1 MMQLR
6 YTPARL
12 GAAVSML
19 LGLCVSQAAAAP
31 LPAEDFAKIPAL
43 QSVTMSADG
52 KQLVAIIAAPGS
64 NNADTALANWNLDN
78 LAAGPVAIT
87 PSGDRMKFIAASALK
102 AGRNLVISRQEW
114 TGKLGGCGEGNST
127 GATKTFLTKAYL
139 TDASQ
144 AKFDEAFASNT
155 RTLGVSADTLRC
167 LELAGTA
174 SLVHQ
179 LPLDPDRVIIN
190 QLNEATL
197 QANYYRFNLRTGQ
210 TELLF
215 KGNSRTTP
223 GLFHPRTGEVV
234 TQTQIESSGSDDF
247 EQRVLIKNSA
257 GQFEVHAPLTTK
269 LSERYTVDVVGIDD
283 ESGKLYVLT
292 DQFSDLVQARL
303 YDPVKKEFDKEP
315 LAAHPTFSISSLI
328 LGTRKSNF
336 NQVLGFYIDGPQR
349 QAIYVD
355 PQMKGLQEGLQKAY
369 PGLTIYITGYNDDL
383 SRVLFTTESNRNP
396 KSYYI
401 LADRKDVMPLGSERP
416 WVDSKQIGEQRWVTY
431 TARDGQQIPAILDLP
446 AGWKQGDGPLPTLVH
461 PHGGPWARDYTG
473 WDVSGWVP
481 FFTSRGYAVLRP
493 QYRGSSG
500 LGRKLWLAGDGQ
512 WGQKMQDDKDDG
524 AAWLVSQGIAAK
536 DRIAIF
542 GYSYG
547 GFAAAAAT
555 VRSPSPYQCAI
566 AGAPVTDLGRLGTS
580 WSQNR
585 LQRIL
590 QGRTVKGMDPMQNTA
605 KATIPLLTF
614 VGDRDVRTPAFHARN
629 FYSAVQGKV
638 PARFELIPDMP
649 HSMPWY
655 PRHFQTTL
663 TLMADYLAKDCGPG
677 GL

>member
-1 MMQLR
+1 MELR
-6 YTPARL
+6 LSPARL
-12 GAAVSML
+12 GAAAL
-19 LGLCVSQAAAAP
+19 AALCIAPALASP
-31 LPAEDFAKIPAL
+31 LPAEDFAKIPTI

-52 KQLVAIIAAPGS
+52 KQLVAIVAAPGS
-64 NNADTALANWNLDN
+64 DNSDTALANWNLDN
-78 LAAGPVAIT
+78 LGAGPVAIT

-102 AGRNLVISRQEW
+102 AGRNLVIGRQEW

-139 TDASQ
+139 TDATQ
-144 AKFDEAFASNT
+144 TKFDEAFANNT
-155 RTLGVSADTLRC
+155 RTLGVSTETLRC

-174 SLVHQ
+174 SLVHG
-179 LPLDPDRVIIN
+179 LPLDADRVIIS

-215 KGNSRTTP
+215 KGSSRTSP
-223 GLFHPRTGEVV
+223 GLFHPRTGEVL
-234 TQTQIESSGSDDF
+234 TQTQVESAGSDDF
-247 EQRVLIKNSA
+247 EQRILIKNSA
-257 GQFEVHAPLTTK
+257 GQFEVHAPLTTR
-269 LSERYTVDVVGIDD
+269 LSERYTVEVVGIDD
-283 ESGKLYVLT
+283 DSGKLYVLT

-303 YDPVKKEFDKEP
+303 YDPAKKEFDKEP
-315 LAAHPTFSISSLI
+315 LAAHPSFSISSLI

-349 QAIYVD
+349 QAVYVD
-355 PQMKGLQEGLQKAY
+355 PQMKALQEGLQKAY
-369 PGLTIYITGYNDDL
+369 PGLSIYITGYNDDL

-396 KSYYI
+396 KSYFI
-401 LADRKDVMPLGSERP
+401 LADRKDVVPLGNERP

-431 TARDGQQIPAILDLP
+431 TARDGLQIPAILDLP
-446 AGWKQGDGPLPTLVH
+446 PGWKQGDGPLPALVH

-473 WDVSGWVP
+473 WDASGWVP

-493 QYRGSSG
+493 QYRGSAG
-500 LGRKLWLAGDGQ
+500 LGRKLWLAGDAE

-614 VGDRDVRTPAFHARN
+614 VGDRDVRTPSFHARN
-629 FYSAVQGKV
+629 FYNGVQGKV

-655 PRHFQTTL
+655 PVHFRTTL
-663 TLMADYLAKDCGPG
+663 TLMADYLSKDCGPG